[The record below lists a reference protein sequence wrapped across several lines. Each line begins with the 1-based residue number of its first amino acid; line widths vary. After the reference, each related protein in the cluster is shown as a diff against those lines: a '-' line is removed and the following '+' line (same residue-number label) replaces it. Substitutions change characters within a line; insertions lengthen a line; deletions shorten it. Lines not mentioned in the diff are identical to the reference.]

1 MEKIKE
7 KLKSVRVKL
16 FITLACVIMLIIAF
30 LIIVNNVVF
39 SQFFIFSKTRAL
51 EEVFDKVDNYYNNLS
66 NIDIQNELEKIAI
79 KNNFDILIKDD
90 QNVNVYT
97 SNKDFFSTLGQM
109 NEMSNRFNTDSAQT
123 LVETPKYTIKKIK
136 NIQNQITYILLSG
149 ILDNNYQLYIRI
161 PITAIEE
168 SVKISN
174 NFLYLMAGIAILIAA
189 VMVSFVSRKFADPI
203 LELNKIA
210 KKMANLDFSHKY
222 RITDADDEINNLGK
236 SINQMS
242 DKLETTINQLRNT
255 NIELEKDIEEKS
267 KIDEMR
273 KSFISDVSHEL
284 KTPIALIQ
292 GYSEGLLENVN
303 TDDESR
309 KFYAEVILDETNK
322 MDKLV
327 KQLLELMKLEYG
339 KREFNDKKFNIV
351 ELEKEV
357 IRKSKVMIEEK
368 NIEIKFNAN
377 EEINVIAD
385 DFYIEQVITNYVTNA
400 IKHVEEVN
408 GEKYIKV
415 ENEINSEKNKVKI
428 KVFNTGKNI
437 KEEYMNKI
445 WNRFYK
451 IDESRNRNDGGT
463 GIGLSFV
470 KAIMNNY
477 ENNYGVINKENGV
490 EFYFE
495 LDYNFCHFGDASKK
509 NHNVK

>member
-1 MEKIKE
+1 MGKIKNA
-7 KLKSVRVKL
+7 LKSVRVKL
-16 FITLACVIMLIIAF
+16 FLMVSLIIIVLILF
-30 LIIVNNVVF
+30 LILLNNLVF
-39 SQFFIFSKTRAL
+39 GQFYLYSKTKDL
-51 EEVFDKVDNYYNNLS
+51 KEVYTLINDYYNHPS
-66 NIDIQNELEKIAI
+66 DIDLDAELEKLAVN
-79 KNNFDILIKDD
+79 NNFDILIKNDENI
-90 QNVNVYT
+90 NVFT
-97 SNKDFFSTLGQM
+97 SNKDFLSTFGQM
-109 NEMSNRFNTDSAQT
+109 NAMTNALNAGET
-123 LVETPKYTIKKIK
+123 LEENEEFMIRKLRDTKTGIS
-136 NIQNQITYILLSG
+136 YILLSAK
-149 ILDNNYQLYIRI
+149 LDNGYLLYIRI
-161 PITAIEE
+161 PVSSIEE

-174 NFLYLMAGIAILIAA
+174 NFLYLIAGFTILISA
-189 VMVSFVSRKFADPI
+189 VVVSFVSRKFTEPI
-203 LELNKIA
+203 LELNTIA
-210 KKMANLDFSHKY
+210 KNMANLDFSHKY

-236 SINQMS
+236 SINLMS
-242 DKLETTINQLRNT
+242 DKLEKTIKQLRST

-339 KREFNDKKFNIV
+339 KREFQDTKFNIV

-357 IRKSKVMIEEK
+357 IRKSKVMLEEK
-368 NIEIKFNAN
+368 GVEVELKSP

-385 DFYIEQVITNYVTNA
+385 DFYIEQVITNYLTNA
-400 IKHVEEVN
+400 IKHVEEVD
-408 GEKYIKV
+408 GKKYIVIK
-415 ENEINSEKNKVKI
+415 NSVNVEKNKVRVS
-428 KVFNTGKNI
+428 VFNTGINI
-437 KEEYMNKI
+437 KEEDLTRI

-451 IDESRNRNDGGT
+451 VDESRNRADGGT

-470 KAIMNNY
+470 KAIMSNY
-477 ENNYGVINKENGV
+477 KNDYGVINKEDGV

-495 LDYNFCHFGDASKK
+495 LGLKI
-509 NHNVK
+509 

>member
-1 MEKIKE
+1 MGKIKE
-7 KLKSVRVKL
+7 KLKSVKVKL
-16 FITLACVIMLIIAF
+16 FLTLTCVIMLIIAF

-39 SQFFIFSKTRAL
+39 GQFFIFSKTKAL
-51 EEVFDKVDNYYNNLS
+51 KEVHDKVEDYYNNLE
-66 NIDIQNELEKIAI
+66 NVDIQSELEKIAI

-90 QNVNVYT
+90 QNVSIYT
-97 SNKDFFSTLGQM
+97 SNKDFLSTLGQM
-109 NEMSNRFNTDSAQT
+109 NEMTNRFNTDSAQT
-123 LVETPKYTIKKIK
+123 IVETPKYTIKKMK
-136 NIQNQITYILLSG
+136 DTKTQITYILLSG
-149 ILDNNYQLYIRI
+149 ILDNNYQLYVRI

-189 VMVSFVSRKFADPI
+189 IMVSFVSRKFADPI

-236 SINQMS
+236 SINSMS
-242 DKLETTINQLRNT
+242 DKLEKTIKQLRET

-303 TDDESR
+303 TDEESR

-322 MDKLV
+322 MDRLV

-339 KREFNDKKFNIV
+339 KREFNDTEFNLV
-351 ELEKEV
+351 EVEKEV
-357 IRKSKVMIEEK
+357 IRKSQVMIEEEK
-368 NIEIKFNAN
+368 VEIEFKTPD
-377 EEINVIAD
+377 EINVIAD
-385 DFYIEQVITNYVTNA
+385 DFYIEQVVTNYMTNA

-408 GEKYIKV
+408 GRKIIKI
-415 ENEINSEKNKVKI
+415 ENEVDVEKNKVRV
-428 KVFNTGKNI
+428 KVFNTGKQI
-437 KEEYMNKI
+437 PEEHLNRI

-451 IDESRNRNDGGT
+451 IDASRNRKDGGT
-463 GIGLSFV
+463 GIGLAFV
-470 KAIMNNY
+470 KAIMSNY
-477 ENNYGVINKENGV
+477 GANSYGVINKENGV
-490 EFYFE
+490 EFYFDLE
-495 LDYNFCHFGDASKK
+495 LKI
-509 NHNVK
+509 

>member
-1 MEKIKE
+1 MEKIRNA
-7 KLKSVRVKL
+7 LKSVRVKL
-16 FITLACVIMLIIAF
+16 FLMVSLIIILIILF
-30 LIIVNNVVF
+30 LILLNNFVF
-39 SQFFIFSKTRAL
+39 EQFYLYSKTKDL
-51 EEVFDKVDNYYNNLS
+51 KNVYSLINNYYNNPS
-66 NIDIQNELEKIAI
+66 NIDIDSELNKLAV

-90 QNVNVYT
+90 ENINVFT
-97 SNKDFFSTLGQM
+97 SNKDFLSTFGEM
-109 NEMSNRFNTDSAQT
+109 NEMTNSLNEGKLLEQNDEYIIRRTRDNKT
-123 LVETPKYTIKKIK
+123 
-136 NIQNQITYILLSG
+136 NISYILLSAK
-149 ILDNNYQLYIRI
+149 LDNEYLLYIRI
-161 PITAIEE
+161 PVSSIEE

-174 NFLYLMAGIAILIAA
+174 NFLYLIAGFTILISA
-189 VMVSFVSRKFADPI
+189 VVVSFVSKKFTEPI
-203 LELNKIA
+203 LELNTIA
-210 KKMANLDFSHKY
+210 KNMANLDFSHKY

-236 SINQMS
+236 SINLMS
-242 DKLETTINQLRNT
+242 DKLERTIKQLRRT

-339 KREFNDKKFNIV
+339 KREFSDTKFNIV

-357 IRKSKVMIEEK
+357 IRKSKVMLEEK
-368 NIEIKFNAN
+368 GVEV
-377 EEINVIAD
+377 ELDSSDEINVIAD
-385 DFYIEQVITNYVTNA
+385 DFYIEQVITNYLTNA

-408 GEKYIKV
+408 GEKKIV
-415 ENEINSEKNKVKI
+415 IENSVNIEKNKVRI
-428 KVFNTGKNI
+428 KVFNTGMNI
-437 KEEYMNKI
+437 KEEDLTRI

-451 IDESRNRNDGGT
+451 VDESRNRADGGT

-470 KAIMNNY
+470 KAIMSNY
-477 ENNYGVINKENGV
+477 KNNYGVINKDDGV

-495 LDYNFCHFGDASKK
+495 LDLKIE
-509 NHNVK
+509 

>member
-1 MEKIKE
+1 MEKIKNA
-7 KLKSVRVKL
+7 LKSVRVKL
-16 FITLACVIMLIIAF
+16 FLMLSLIII
-30 LIIVNNVVF
+30 LIIVFLILVNNFVF
-39 SQFFIFSKTRAL
+39 GQFYLYSKKQSLKT
-51 EEVFDKVDNYYNNLS
+51 VYQNINNYYNS
-66 NIDIQNELEKIAI
+66 PTNIDIDSELEKIAI
-79 KNNFDILIKDD
+79 RNNFDILIKDE
-90 QNVNVYT
+90 QNINIFT

-109 NEMSNRFNTDSAQT
+109 NEMTNSITSGQVLEEEENYN
-123 LVETPKYTIKKIK
+123 IKKMKDVRTGIS
-136 NIQNQITYILLSG
+136 YILLSAK
-149 ILDNNYQLYIRI
+149 LDNGYLLYIRI
-161 PITAIEE
+161 PVTSIEE

-174 NFLYLMAGIAILIAA
+174 NFLYLMAGFTILISA
-189 VMVSFVSRKFADPI
+189 VIVSFVTRKFTDPI

-210 KKMANLDFSHKY
+210 KKMSNLDFSHKY

-236 SINQMS
+236 SINVMS
-242 DKLETTINQLRNT
+242 DKLESTIKQLRNT

-303 TDDESR
+303 TDEESR

-339 KREFNDKKFNIV
+339 KREFNDRKFNLV
-351 ELEKEV
+351 ELEQKLV
-357 IRKSKVMIEEK
+357 VKSQVMLQEDNARIEMESP
-368 NIEIKFNAN
+368 
-377 EEINVIAD
+377 EEIDVMAD
-385 DFYIEQVITNYVTNA
+385 DFYIEQVITNYLTNA
-400 IKHVEEVN
+400 IKHVKEVN

-415 ENEINSEKNKVKI
+415 YNEINIEKNKVRV
-428 KVFNTGKNI
+428 KVFNTGDNI
-437 KEEYMNKI
+437 KEEDLNRI

-451 IDESRNRNDGGT
+451 ADESRNRADGGT

-477 ENNYGVINKENGV
+477 KNDYGVVNKENGV
-490 EFYFE
+490 EFYFD
-495 LDYNFCHFGDASKK
+495 LDLKIGEEQ
-509 NHNVK
+509 

>member
-1 MEKIKE
+1 MSKIRNA
-7 KLKSVRVKL
+7 LKSVRVKL
-16 FITLACVIMLIIAF
+16 FMTLSLVILLIILF
-30 LIIVNNVVF
+30 LIIVNNFVF
-39 SQFFIFSKTRAL
+39 GQFYIYSKTKSL
-51 EEVFDKVDNYYNNLS
+51 ISVYDLVNNYYNGEVQA
-66 NIDIQNELEKIAI
+66 DITSQLEKTAI
-79 KNNFDILIKDD
+79 QNNFDILIKND

-97 SNKDFFSTLGQM
+97 SNKDFFSTFSQM
-109 NEMSNRFNTDSAQT
+109 SEMTNEFDSNFGEVIERNEDF
-123 LVETPKYTIKKIK
+123 VIKKMKDSK
-136 NIQNQITYILLSG
+136 NGITYIVLASM
-149 ILDNNYQLYIRI
+149 LDNDYFLYVRI
-161 PITAIEE
+161 PITSIQE

-174 NFLYLMAGIAILIAA
+174 NFLYLMAGFTILISAII
-189 VMVSFVSRKFADPI
+189 VTYVSKKFTEPI

-222 RITDADDEINNLGK
+222 RITGADDEINNLGK

-242 DKLETTINQLRNT
+242 DKLESTIKQLRST

-303 TDDESR
+303 NDEESR

-351 ELEKEV
+351 EVEKEI
-357 IRKSKVMIEEK
+357 IRKSKVMLEEK
-368 NIEIKFNAN
+368 EAEVILDTPD
-377 EEINVIAD
+377 EINVFAD
-385 DFYIEQVITNYVTNA
+385 DFYIEQVIGNYMTNA
-400 IKHVEEVN
+400 IKHVKEVD
-408 GEKYIKV
+408 GKKYIKIK
-415 ENEINSEKNKVKI
+415 NEVDIEKNKVTVR
-428 KVFNTGKNI
+428 VFNTGDNI
-437 KEEYMNKI
+437 AEEHINRI

-451 IDESRNRNDGGT
+451 VDESRNRNDGGT

-477 ENNYGVINKENGV
+477 KQNYGVINKDNGV
-490 EFYFE
+490 EFYIE
-495 LDYNFCHFGDASKK
+495 LNLKMD
-509 NHNVK
+509 